1 MPVTYIQGAELPD
14 IEITWTDSDGSVIDY
29 STGYT
34 FTILLGQLGQ
44 AAILTKTTGIVGNNT
59 APNIVV
65 TWSNTEI
72 ESLAVATYVMQITAR
87 HTASGKDRKMHDSV
101 TISAQVL
108 P

>member
-14 IEITWTDSDGSVIDY
+14 IEVTWRDSDGSIIDY

-44 AAILTKTTGIVGNNT
+44 VATLTKTTGIVGDNT
-59 APNIVV
+59 APNLLI

-87 HTASGKDRKMHDSV
+87 HTATGKDRKMHDSV